1 MAKKK
6 GVRID
11 ILPGRQGFRPLRSQ
25 SARRASASN
34 QHKVH
39 VEPYPVG
46 KNTKQWVTQQYPAQ
60 GPARSPQSGGA
71 GRVACSAR
79 TRMSKPCNKGAT
91 PLPPHSIK
99 RTCRDERTDETNRA
113 FGSSKWHIE
122 TWITALL
129 GQNVN
134 ENDNYKHA
142 AQDADVPGAAKGF
155 VDRFRVFK
163 QDATIQIL
171 PSLKTAFEETRRLDA

>member
-11 ILPGRQGFRPLRSQ
+11 ILLEDRAFDRFVRKALASFGFD
-25 SARRASASN
+25 

-46 KNTKQWVTQQYPAQ
+46 KNTKQWVTQQYPAKVQ
-60 GPARSPQSGGA
+60 LYRRKAA
-71 GRVACSAR
+71 GQVALLVGTDADEQTVQQR
-79 TRMSKPCNKGAT
+79 CNALAAALDQADMPRRKD
-91 PLPPHSIK
+91 
-99 RTCRDERTDETNRA
+99 DERIVLWVP
-113 FGSSKWHIE
+113 KWHIE
-122 TWITALL
+122 TWILALL

-155 VDRFRVFK
+155 VDRFRAFK